1 MRVATFNVQN
11 LRLRRVGG
19 DKRFD
24 GARDED
30 APGESGADAA
40 ALDPADRMLTARLI
54 AEADADVIALQEV
67 FDQETLDHFHGALL
81 APLGASYPHRVCLEG
96 NDGRS
101 QDVALLSR
109 VPLEFV
115 RSHAALTFAD
125 IGAPAPAG
133 VSPHA
138 RVFRRDCL
146 AARCGPLRLFVCHFK
161 AGERTDPASRVI
173 RRAEALAVR
182 HVVGRSVP
190 DPAAGLWLALGD
202 FNAHDAAGVD
212 DLAALTHGF
221 AIDLSARIPDAER
234 WTYFQTHDAVYSCPD
249 RLFAS
254 PALAR
259 KCPAARPQIL
269 RMGMSRSASAY
280 DGPRYAEV
288 GERRPRASDHAFIMI
303 DLDL

>member
-11 LRLRRVGG
+11 LRLRHVGG
-19 DKRFD
+19 DSRLD

-30 APGESGADAA
+30 APGESGVEAA
-40 ALDPADRMLTARLI
+40 ALDPVDRTLTARVI

-67 FDQETLDHFHGALL
+67 FDQETLDYFHDAFL

-109 VPLEFV
+109 ARLESV

-125 IGAPAPAG
+125 VGALAPAG
-133 VSPHA
+133 VSLHA

-146 AARCGPLRLFVCHFK
+146 AARCGPLWLFVCHFK
-161 AGERTDPASRVI
+161 AGDRADPVSGVI

-182 HVVGRSVP
+182 HVVGRNVP
-190 DPAAGLWLALGD
+190 DPTASRWLALGD

-221 AIDLSARIPDAER
+221 AIDLAARISEAER
-234 WTYFQTHDAVYSCPD
+234 WTYFQAHEGVYSCPD

-259 KCPAARPQIL
+259 AHPAARPQVM
-269 RMGMSRSASAY
+269 RMGMSRAASAY
-280 DGPRYAEV
+280 AGPRYAEV
-288 GERRPRASDHAFIMI
+288 GERRPRASDHAPVSL